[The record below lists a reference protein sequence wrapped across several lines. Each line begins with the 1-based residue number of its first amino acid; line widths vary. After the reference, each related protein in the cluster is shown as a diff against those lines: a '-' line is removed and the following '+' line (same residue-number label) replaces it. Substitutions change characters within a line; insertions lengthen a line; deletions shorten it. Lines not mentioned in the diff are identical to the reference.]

1 MPKYTEQ
8 DIVRGKRITTN
19 GMIAGFVQVGGSER
33 FRIIGRAPGFK
44 STKKVVAKKRTSA
57 KKKTSAKKRVAK
69 KPAMQTLNDHY
80 KSSKVSAPKRKALI
94 KQLERARAQRGGW
107 ENSDSEDDEL
117 SGGSKRPIELKTA
130 VRLLRQ
136 YYETKYV

>member
-1 MPKYTEQ
+1 
-8 DIVRGKRITTN
+8 
-19 GMIAGFVQVGGSER
+19 
-33 FRIIGRAPGFK
+33 
-44 STKKVVAKKRTSA
+44 
-57 KKKTSAKKRVAK
+57 
-69 KPAMQTLNDHY
+69 MQTLNDHY